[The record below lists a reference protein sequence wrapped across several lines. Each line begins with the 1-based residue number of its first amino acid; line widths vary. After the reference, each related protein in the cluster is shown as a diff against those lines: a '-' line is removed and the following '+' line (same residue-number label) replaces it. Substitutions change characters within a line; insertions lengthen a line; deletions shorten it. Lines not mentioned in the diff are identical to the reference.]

1 MSLKCKKFVVKN
13 IFTSGLLYT
22 IRINIV
28 IFEKI
33 YVMMQHF
40 YKKYGWFYFDNR
52 NIRGKNLCKD
62 GLHLMEEDKI
72 I

>member
-1 MSLKCKKFVVKN
+1 
-13 IFTSGLLYT
+13 
-22 IRINIV
+22 
-28 IFEKI
+28 
-33 YVMMQHF
+33 MQHF

-52 NIRGKNLCKD
+52 NIRGKHLSKD